1 MASRSGARHGGWR
14 VVAAVVG
21 ALALSVT
28 SACSGPEAQWQPP
41 GGASPTTAEA
51 PPKLPAKLNFTV
63 ESGAVDVS
71 PAALVAVTVSNGSF
85 DAVSLTDADGAQ
97 VAGGLDAAKVAWK
110 NSEALAYN
118 SRYTLTATSTGEDGK
133 PVQET
138 RTFTTV
144 KPRNY
149 TMPYIRAYR
158 NGGPLLDGGTF
169 GIGQPVVIQFDEPV
183 PDRAAAERALTV
195 TTDPPTAGAWR
206 WMFDDEVHWRPKEYW
221 TPGTKVQV
229 VAKVYGANLGN
240 GLFGQE
246 DRTASFT
253 IGPSRIAIADHDT
266 HRMQIFISGVDVTRS
281 LSDTYNANLPGSDY
295 DHSEGAKIS
304 MGAQGDRDSKGNW
317 FDMRTSSGPHVVMEK
332 SELVIMK
339 PSLPPTDRLYY
350 STPVPMAVRITA
362 SGEYVHWADW
372 SLSDQGIRN
381 VSHGCINMSP
391 NDATWFFNNFGY
403 GDIVDVKNTGKQM
416 GVHDGLGDWNLS
428 WEEWTGAAG

>member
-1 MASRSGARHGGWR
+1 

-21 ALALSVT
+21 MLALTVT

-41 GGASPTTAEA
+41 GGSSPTITEA
-51 PPKLPAKLNFTV
+51 PPKLPARLNFTV
-63 ESGAVDVS
+63 EGNAVDVS
-71 PAALVAVTVSNGSF
+71 PAALVAVTVSNGSL
-85 DAVSLTDADGAQ
+85 DAVSLTDADGAP
-97 VAGGLDAAKVAWK
+97 VAGDLDAAKVAWK

-118 SRYTLTATSTGEDGK
+118 STYTLTASSTGEDGK

-144 KPRNY
+144 KPRNR
-149 TMPYIRAYR
+149 TMPFIRAYR

-183 PDRAAAERALTV
+183 PDRAAAERTLTV
-195 TTDPPTAGAWR
+195 TTDPPTVGAWR

-229 VAKVYGANLGN
+229 VAKVYGVNLGK

-253 IGPSRIAIADHDT
+253 IGPSKIAIADHDT
-266 HRMQIFISGVDVTRS
+266 HRMQIFVNGVDVTKS
-281 LSDTYNANLPGSDY
+281 LSDTYNANLPGDDY

-332 SELVIMK
+332 AELVIMK
-339 PSLPPTDRLYY
+339 PALPPTDRLYY
-350 STPVPMAVRITA
+350 VTPVPMAVRITS

-372 SLSDQGIRN
+372 SLSDQGLRN
-381 VSHGCINMSP
+381 VSHGCINLSP

-416 GVHDGLGDWNLS
+416 DVHDGLGDWNLS